1 MKPKYLMVFLLCL
14 LGLCLYLFYMI
25 YSGAKE
31 NAIAELNN
39 RQSIHAKQAKSGI
52 EYLFSDLITYLT
64 KVSSSNHIINLDEQG
79 INELGF
85 ALNLY
90 PEAITA
96 ITRVDKKGRITFT
109 IPYNAAVIGQDISSQ
124 KHVKKILRTRKPVIS
139 DVFTAVQGYRAI
151 ALHVPVFSGNEFH
164 GTRAILIN
172 FSTIPKRFL
181 QDIQIGESGYSWM
194 TSKEGIE
201 IYCPVPGHTGKAV
214 FENSKEFPG
223 ILSMANLMVEGEE
236 GVASYMS
243 IRIRDQQREMAKH
256 HAVYLPVKIADS
268 FWTIVV
274 VSSENEI
281 LASLISLKN
290 KLIMIVCLLLFVSFL
305 FSYSGMKAWG
315 IVREAAKRKKVEKAL
330 ATHLQNTP
338 IGAISWDLNFKTVEW
353 NPAAENIF
361 GYNREEVI
369 GKHITELILPE
380 DIKELVEGIFQDML
394 TGKDGD
400 SHSINENITK
410 DGRRIICD
418 WYNTALKDVDGRSI
432 GMASLVNDITE
443 RIHTEE
449 ALKESE
455 ERLKT
460 ILSATPDPIVIYS
473 SQGETEYL
481 NPSFVEVFG
490 WTLDELRGKRI
501 PFVPDNQEQITS
513 EKTKELLGSGNKVQF
528 ETQRLTKQ
536 GSSIDVIISASC
548 IKNLNGKI
556 SKLVVILKDITDQKQ
571 AKQELKLLNLKLEH
585 EATHDPLTGALNRRA
600 ILDILSKELNRA
612 KRRNTKLSIG
622 LCDIDHFKLVNDK
635 YGHQVGDDVL
645 CSFIKAI
652 QNTLRPY
659 DLLGRYGGEEFLLV
673 MPDSTMSA
681 EEGLYERLRAKI
693 ADNKMM
699 TRSGGVSITVSI
711 GITSNTGNETIETM
725 IAKADAALYR
735 AKENGRN
742 QLAFAD

>member
-1 MKPKYLMVFLLCL
+1 
-14 LGLCLYLFYMI
+14 
-25 YSGAKE
+25 
-31 NAIAELNN
+31 
-39 RQSIHAKQAKSGI
+39 
-52 EYLFSDLITYLT
+52 
-64 KVSSSNHIINLDEQG
+64 
-79 INELGF
+79 
-85 ALNLY
+85 
-90 PEAITA
+90 
-96 ITRVDKKGRITFT
+96 
-109 IPYNAAVIGQDISSQ
+109 
-124 KHVKKILRTRKPVIS
+124 
-139 DVFTAVQGYRAI
+139 
-151 ALHVPVFSGNEFH
+151 
-164 GTRAILIN
+164 
-172 FSTIPKRFL
+172 
-181 QDIQIGESGYSWM
+181 
-194 TSKEGIE
+194 
-201 IYCPVPGHTGKAV
+201 
-214 FENSKEFPG
+214 
-223 ILSMANLMVEGEE
+223 
-236 GVASYMS
+236 
-243 IRIRDQQREMAKH
+243 
-256 HAVYLPVKIADS
+256 
-268 FWTIVV
+268 
-274 VSSENEI
+274 
-281 LASLISLKN
+281 
-290 KLIMIVCLLLFVSFL
+290 
-305 FSYSGMKAWG
+305 
-315 IVREAAKRKKVEKAL
+315 
-330 ATHLQNTP
+330 
-338 IGAISWDLNFKTVEW
+338 
-353 NPAAENIF
+353 
-361 GYNREEVI
+361 
-369 GKHITELILPE
+369 
-380 DIKELVEGIFQDML
+380 
-394 TGKDGD
+394 
-400 SHSINENITK
+400 
-410 DGRRIICD
+410 
-418 WYNTALKDVDGRSI
+418 
-432 GMASLVNDITE
+432 
-443 RIHTEE
+443 
-449 ALKESE
+449 
-455 ERLKT
+455 
-460 ILSATPDPIVIYS
+460 
-473 SQGETEYL
+473 TEYL